1 MHPQVLPSVTGDKSS
16 GTTTAQETENDMP
29 HAHAWDEMLDR
40 VHDK

>member
-16 GTTTAQETENDMP
+16 GTTTAQETDDMP
-29 HAHAWDEMLDR
+29 HVHVWDEMLDR